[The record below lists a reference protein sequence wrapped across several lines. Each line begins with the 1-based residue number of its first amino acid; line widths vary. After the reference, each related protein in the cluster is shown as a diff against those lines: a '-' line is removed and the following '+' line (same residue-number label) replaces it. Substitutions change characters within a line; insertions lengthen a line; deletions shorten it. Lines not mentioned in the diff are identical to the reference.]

1 MERKRISGKEERSV
15 LERMSCMSVN
25 NVAFYSHHNT
35 VGGQSFTSP
44 PDVISTYCCVWSEY
58 LFDG

>member
-1 MERKRISGKEERSV
+1 
-15 LERMSCMSVN
+15 MSVN